1 MTSLHRFDQPN
12 STWNLA
18 VETTVHGDPFCCRTE
33 WQLAFHEAFAP
44 RRNLCITQ
52 HESSLNAFAFR
63 KQTKSGPLFEPVESS
78 WLFGCPL
85 LGPQAIP
92 MLAELL
98 SSHPTASVLLSG
110 MDIHDLRT
118 EQLLKTFG
126 DRYDILHFDATTA
139 CRASLDGGLD
149 GYLSR
154 RSAKHRRGIRN
165 AARRIREQGVYFE
178 RHAPSTQAQ
187 ADTVYARIIA
197 IEERSW
203 KGIGKCGMNK
213 PPSLQF
219 YSKML
224 RRMATSGG
232 GRVMFAKHD
241 AIDIGFIF
249 GGLCGA
255 KAAGNVYR
263 GQQFSF
269 ADNWRK
275 ASLGN
280 VLQLEQL
287 RWLCEE
293 QVARYD
299 MGPLMDYKH
308 HWTETEARI
317 DAISMRPN

>member
-1 MTSLHRFDQPN
+1 
-12 STWNLA
+12 
-18 VETTVHGDPFCCRTE
+18 
-33 WQLAFHEAFAP
+33 
-44 RRNLCITQ
+44 
-52 HESSLNAFAFR
+52 
-63 KQTKSGPLFEPVESS
+63 
-78 WLFGCPL
+78 
-85 LGPQAIP
+85 
-92 MLAELL
+92 
-98 SSHPTASVLLSG
+98 
-110 MDIHDLRT
+110 
-118 EQLLKTFG
+118 
-126 DRYDILHFDATTA
+126 
-139 CRASLDGGLD
+139 
-149 GYLSR
+149 
-154 RSAKHRRGIRN
+154 
-165 AARRIREQGVYFE
+165 
-178 RHAPSTQAQ
+178 
-187 ADTVYARIIA
+187 
-197 IEERSW
+197 
-203 KGIGKCGMNK
+203 
-213 PPSLQF
+213 
-219 YSKML
+219 
-224 RRMATSGG
+224 
-232 GRVMFAKHD
+232 MFAKHD